1 MIDLLSSSALSS
13 SPAMSSPALREKL
26 SRLLDL
32 QGEFYTVS
40 PSRLV
45 TSPGSYSSFWEDYSP
60 LEEGALS
67 YLDLESSAGRHIGYW
82 KASPEELLESF
93 CQERLWKKATIVFC
107 PSFFSSGD
115 YSGSLVELSNL
126 QCWIEDYGKLP
137 GVWELYGGHGS
148 SGLALDVRFITED
161 MLEALE
167 SLQNYPVMD
176 EDHLSHL
183 ELEKEQEAWE
193 SWAREDFRKA
203 LTRKLP
209 EALGLEEKDDEETTL
224 LDLVRWERAEE
235 KLEELT
241 DDKLYSLLYEAMERA
256 NLYWETETTSRYLDV
271 KEAAEAVNPEALL
284 EALGGLEA

>member
-1 MIDLLSSSALSS
+1 MSTLLSSSA
-13 SPAMSSPALREKL
+13 SPALQAKL
-26 SRLLDL
+26 SRLQDL

-67 YLDLESSAGRHIGYW
+67 YSDLESSAGRHIGYW
-82 KASPEELLESF
+82 KVSPEELLESF

-126 QCWIEDYGKLP
+126 QAWMEEFGSLP

-148 SGLALDVRFITED
+148 SGLALDVRFVTED
-161 MLEALE
+161 ILEALE

-203 LTRKLP
+203 LARKLP
-209 EALGLEEKDDEETTL
+209 EALDLKDKDDEETTL
-224 LDLVRWERAEE
+224 LDLARWERAEE
-235 KLEELT
+235 KLEELGS
-241 DDKLYSLLYEAMERA
+241 DKLYGLLSEAMERA
-256 NLYWETETTSRYLDV
+256 NLYWETEAISRYLDV
-271 KEAAEAVNPEALL
+271 KEAVAVVDSEALL
-284 EALGGLEA
+284 EALGSLEA